1 MVVSRILLLFQLCL
15 LLYTLVAIVYTTQ
28 YFLTSPLNACFHRLA
43 RLEHPWSPFF
53 TVSSLAEKSKGHDKD
68 LPNLANEVIFWNS
81 SSPSPHHGL
90 HSDNVTKI
98 PMAQDLF
105 LSKAFS
111 QSMKPSNIIPF
122 FYRASGIFDDDD
134 ITITTLITSNRFEV
148 VTQLIE
154 RYEGP

>member
-15 LLYTLVAIVYTTQ
+15 LLYTLIAIVYTTQ
-28 YFLTSPLNACFHRLA
+28 YFLTSPLNACFYRLA
-43 RLEHPWSPFF
+43 RLHPWSPF
-53 TVSSLAEKSKGHDKD
+53 TVSSLAEKSKGHDKE
-68 LPNLANEVIFWNS
+68 LPNLAKEVIFWNS
-81 SSPSPHHGL
+81 SSLFPHHGL
-90 HSDNVTKI
+90 DSDNVTKI
-98 PMAQDLF
+98 PMTQDLF

-122 FYRASGIFDDDD
+122 FYRASGVFDDDD

-154 RYEGP
+154 RYEGL